1 MNRLLW
7 KFQCG
12 DFNVNIK
19 KEGYGCK
26 NLLSSTVDG
35 CMPNETL
42 EKCFSDKLY
51 ASIKSV
57 NCGVSMRQA
66 SGDGPR
72 KGYYKCKEQCYF
84 RSSYYV
90 PEAEKSFVCKRNLV
104 EWRIKR

>member
-42 EKCFSDKLY
+42 EKCFSDKTLCEHQISKLWGFH
-51 ASIKSV
+51 ALGRDTINVKSNV
-57 NCGVSMRQA
+57 T
-66 SGDGPR
+66 SGHPITYLRPR
-72 KGYYKCKEQCYF
+72 RALTANET
-84 RSSYYV
+84 
-90 PEAEKSFVCKRNLV
+90 
-104 EWRIKR
+104 W